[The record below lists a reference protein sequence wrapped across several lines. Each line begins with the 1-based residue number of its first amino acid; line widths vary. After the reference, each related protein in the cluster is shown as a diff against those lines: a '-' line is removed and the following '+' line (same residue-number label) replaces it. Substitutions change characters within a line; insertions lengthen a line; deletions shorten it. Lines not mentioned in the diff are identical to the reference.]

1 MARVRYMVDDVDDAV
16 EFYVTMLGFELDQQ
30 FGPAIAIL
38 NHGDLELIV
47 AGPQTSAARPMSD
60 GAKPRPG
67 GGWSRFVLMVEDLES
82 VVSGLRD
89 MGVTFLNDIVE
100 QGGRKQTL
108 CTDPSGNVIELF
120 QAEQTTASESIARQ
134 PNSRP

>member
-1 MARVRYMVDDVDDAV
+1 MVDNVDDAV
-16 EFYVTMLGFELDQQ
+16 EFYVSMLGFELDQQ

-47 AGPQTSAARPMSD
+47 AGPQTSAAKPMSD
-60 GAKPRPG
+60 GAKPTPG

-82 VVSGLRD
+82 VVFRFTD

-100 QGGRKQTL
+100 QGGRKQIL
-108 CTDPSGNVIELF
+108 CADPSGNVIELF
-120 QAEQTTASESIARQ
+120 HSE
-134 PNSRP
+134 

>member
-1 MARVRYMVDDVDDAV
+1 MARVRYMVHDVDEAV
-16 EFYVTMLGFELDQQ
+16 EFYVAMLGFELDQQ

-60 GAKPRPG
+60 GAKPSPG
-67 GGWSRFVLMVEDLES
+67 GGWSRFVLTVEDLES
-82 VVSGLRD
+82 TVSDLRD
-89 MGVTFLNDIVE
+89 VGVTFLNDVVE
-100 QGGRKQTL
+100 QGGRKQVL

-120 QAEQTTASESIARQ
+120 QAE
-134 PNSRP
+134 

>member
-1 MARVRYMVDDVDDAV
+1 MVDNVDDAV
-16 EFYVTMLGFELDQQ
+16 EFYVSMLGFELDQQ

-47 AGPQTSAARPMSD
+47 AGPQTSAAKPMSD
-60 GAKPRPG
+60 GAKPTPG

-82 VVSGLRD
+82 VVFRFTD

-100 QGGRKQTL
+100 QGGRKQIL
-108 CTDPSGNVIELF
+108 CADPSGYVIELF
-120 QAEQTTASESIARQ
+120 QSE
-134 PNSRP
+134 

>member
-16 EFYVTMLGFELDQQ
+16 EFYVSKLGFDLDQQ

-60 GAKPRPG
+60 GAKPSPG
-67 GGWSRFVLMVEDLES
+67 GGWARFVLMVDDLES
-82 VVSGLRD
+82 YVSELEASD
-89 MGVTFLNDIVE
+89 VKFLNEIVE
-100 QGGRKQTL
+100 QGGRKQIL
-108 CTDPSGNVIELF
+108 CVDPSGNVVELF
-120 QAEQTTASESIARQ
+120 EAE
-134 PNSRP
+134 